1 LRVFLSFF
9 FALFYL
15 SVLPRPSAFLLTY
28 FAGFI
33 LFQIFQ
39 THSPTCLPFTYRC
52 IQTFS
57 LCIRSPFLMY
67 SFSLQATD
75 IVFVTEANATNG
87 EGAPVSMD
95 QICHGD
101 KLIIAIGAEPVL
113 AIQGCRRIPNM
124 IGGDGNDNDDEPGM
138 VQWSKDMCLY
148 LKPHKAEVKS
158 LTEFA
163 KKQGKTYNQVFGEIR
178 GKPPNRRKVVE
189 VIQALKT
196 FNASMNDKEKRGKN
210 YVHMQHTLLEECEAI
225 EPGWAAQLDAE
236 GTNVGIAI
244 ERAREKL
251 GRKKDQSRSE
261 KIKVGMAQRKKQ
273 KTTSN
278 GMEGE
283 DGEGGEPASLL
294 DSYQLALTMAN
305 AYSYFLQ
312 NPNAAS
318 QLLPGAQPFAQ
329 PQLALNAPAPVA
341 GVDDGSDHHQQQAAP
356 DNNAAAAAAA
366 SAAAA
371 AAAAAQGGQHQQQ
384 QYHQQQQ
391 LQQHQQQHQQQQ
403 QQQQQQQH
411 QQQQQQQLQQQQQQQ
426 QQQQGAPDNNA
437 AAAAASAAAA
447 AAAAAGMV
455 QNPAM
460 AAAIA
465 ARQAAM

>member
-1 LRVFLSFF
+1 
-9 FALFYL
+9 
-15 SVLPRPSAFLLTY
+15 
-28 FAGFI
+28 
-33 LFQIFQ
+33 
-39 THSPTCLPFTYRC
+39 
-52 IQTFS
+52 
-57 LCIRSPFLMY
+57 
-67 SFSLQATD
+67 
-75 IVFVTEANATNG
+75 
-87 EGAPVSMD
+87 MD

-124 IGGDGNDNDDEPGM
+124 HGGIDNDNEDEPGM

-244 ERAREKL
+244 EKAREKL

-273 KTTSN
+273 KTNSA
-278 GMEGE
+278 GELE

-329 PQLALNAPAPVA
+329 PQLAL
-341 GVDDGSDHHQQQAAP
+341 AAP
-356 DNNAAAAAAA
+356 PV
-366 SAAAA
+366 
-371 AAAAAQGGQHQQQ
+371 GGEQ
-384 QYHQQQQ
+384 QQQQ
-391 LQQHQQQHQQQQ
+391 LQQMQQQQ
-403 QQQQQQQH
+403 M
-411 QQQQQQQLQQQQQQQ
+411 LQQQQQQQ
-426 QQQQGAPDNNA
+426 QMQQQQQQQQGEQHQEQDPNVAAAAAAAQHAAAVAAAGGHDNNA
-437 AAAAASAAAA
+437 AAAAASAAAS
-447 AAAAAGMV
+447 AAAAGMH
-455 QNPAM
+455 NPNLHNPNAAM